1 MKKASLL
8 LSASLVVMTNLS
20 LSAQKK
26 EKELIYQTFANYKT
40 ALHRHQGEEAVKY
53 VDSRTIAYH
62 DSIIHLAKTADSL
75 RVDSLKVIDKLLVL
89 SIRHRIPREEILAM
103 DGTTFFIY
111 GVQHNM
117 ISNYNIVNNSLGKI
131 KIDDHFATADL
142 LLDENKTP
150 KDFHFHKEDDHWKID
165 LTSLHASTNSEFE
178 VLIAERKQTENDYLF
193 NLIEIVTRKRPGKEV
208 WKPIQ

>member
-8 LSASLVVMTNLS
+8 LSASLVLMTNLS

-26 EKELIYQTFANYKT
+26 EKDLIYQTFTNYKT
-40 ALHRHQGEEAVKY
+40 ALGKHQGEEAVKY

-62 DSIIHLAKTADSL
+62 DSIVHLAKTADSL
-75 RVDSLKVIDKLLVL
+75 AVDSLKVIDKLLVF
-89 SIRHRIPREEILAM
+89 SIRHRIPQEELRTM
-103 DGTTFFIY
+103 DGTAFFIY

-142 LLDENKTP
+142 LLGENKTP
-150 KDFHFHKEDDHWKID
+150 KDFHFHKEDDQWKID
-165 LTSLHASTNSEFE
+165 LTSLHASTNHEFE
-178 VLIAERKQTENDYLF
+178 VLIAERKQTENGYLF
-193 NLIEIVTRKRPGKEV
+193 NLLEMITRKRPGNDV
-208 WKPIQ
+208 WKAME